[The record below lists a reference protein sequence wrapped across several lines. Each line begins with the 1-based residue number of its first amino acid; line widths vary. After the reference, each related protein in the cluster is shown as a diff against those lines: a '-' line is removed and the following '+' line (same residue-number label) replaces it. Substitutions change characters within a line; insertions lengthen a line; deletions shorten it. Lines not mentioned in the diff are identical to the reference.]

1 MTGTVLAAAARA
13 RDAAARLAMLPTA
26 ARDTA
31 LEAMADA
38 IEARGDDILDAN
50 ATDLVAADGMVAA
63 GTLSRS
69 ARQRLSL
76 DRHKLET
83 IVEGV
88 RQVRGLPDPVGRT
101 TLATELD
108 EGLVLRRIT
117 CPIGVLGVIFESRPD
132 ALPQIA
138 SLAIKSGNAA
148 LLKGGSEARRTNRAL
163 FAALLDGLASAALP
177 DCLLTL
183 LEGREQVSELLSA
196 ERLVDLIIPRG
207 SKALVTYV
215 QEHTSIPVLGHAD
228 GVCHVYVDRA
238 ADLAMALDI
247 LIDAKTQYPAVCNAA
262 ETLLVHHDIAGE
274 FLPLAVANL
283 VKRGVE
289 VRCAEAD
296 RREFGPGDSVEA
308 SDEDWSTEYGEPIIS
323 VRSVPSLEAA
333 IEHINRYGSHHTEAI
348 VTEDDAAWR
357 QFRAQVDSAG
367 VFRNASTRFADGF
380 RYGFGAEVGISTG
393 RLHPR
398 GPVGLDGL
406 VTYKYELEGRGHVVA
421 AYVGPKARPFTHK
434 KLEAED

>member
-1 MTGTVLAAAARA
+1 MG
-13 RDAAARLAMLPTA
+13 
-26 ARDTA
+26 
-31 LEAMADA
+31 
-38 IEARGDDILDAN
+38 
-50 ATDLVAADGMVAA
+50 
-63 GTLSRS
+63 
-69 ARQRLSL
+69 
-76 DRHKLET
+76 
-83 IVEGV
+83 
-88 RQVRGLPDPVGRT
+88 
-101 TLATELD
+101 
-108 EGLVLRRIT
+108 
-117 CPIGVLGVIFESRPD
+117 
-132 ALPQIA
+132 
-138 SLAIKSGNAA
+138 
-148 LLKGGSEARRTNRAL
+148 
-163 FAALLDGLASAALP
+163 
-177 DCLLTL
+177 
-183 LEGREQVSELLSA
+183 
-196 ERLVDLIIPRG
+196 
-207 SKALVTYV
+207 Y
-215 QEHTSIPVLGHAD
+215 
-228 GVCHVYVDRA
+228 RA